1 MTNKITIENK
11 NQLLASKYSNDRLLY
26 LIYGDTCK
34 PCQELKPKL
43 FELLDNNS
51 NNGVVVGMIS
61 YKASKEI
68 NEYFNLKKIPY
79 LVACVDSKI
88 INTIQS
94 SKMELVHPFL
104 EKSFGVEFL
113 KCDNT
118 DVNEDDDFM
127 DMDF

>member
-1 MTNKITIENK
+1 MVTKIEIENK
-11 NQLLASKYSNDRLLY
+11 NQLLAAKYSNDRILFLV
-26 LIYGDTCK
+26 YGDKCK

-43 FELLDNNS
+43 FDLLENNS
-51 NNGVVVGMIS
+51 NHNIVIGLIN

-79 LVACVDSKI
+79 LVPSVDA
-88 INTIQS
+88 NLLDTLQS

-104 EKSFGVEFL
+104 EKSFNLEFL
-113 KCDNT
+113 KT
-118 DVNEDDDFM
+118 EEEEEEDDFM